1 MEQLFDT
8 DKLTDIEV
16 AMKLLRLMDAH
27 NDLRKSNKSQILS
40 HVMRTYA
47 SAVKN
52 TVETLSNPFAKKLL
66 MDKLA
71 EQSF

>member
-16 AMKLLRLMDAH
+16 AMKLLRLMDDH

-40 HVMRTYA
+40 NIMGTYIQT
-47 SAVKN
+47 VKN

-66 MDKLA
+66 IDKLA